1 MSVLHDSYENIFPAA
16 LNQSRGKK
24 LSHKCAKHDVCHVLK
39 LDCQTFG
46 LSKVFAQQHNNSLNF
61 AQI

>member
-1 MSVLHDSYENIFPAA
+1 MILMKIFFPQPLIKAEV
-16 LNQSRGKK
+16 KK
-24 LSHKCAKHDVCHVLK
+24 LSHKCAKHYVSHVIK